1 MTACGEDV
9 AIIMDTVAAAAC
21 HGYPSGQHRVFLLD
35 DGQDD
40 MLQSMVGALNER
52 LSESEHQQV
61 VHLRRVEEK
70 GLQSFYKAGNI
81 AFGLQAS
88 DSEYGAEVFAALDA
102 DMIPP
107 INL

>member
-52 LSESEHQQV
+52 LSQSEHRQV
-61 VHLRRVEEK
+61 VYLRRVKEK
-70 GLQSFYKAGNI
+70 GLQSFNKAGNI
-81 AFGLQAS
+81 AFGLQESNAES
-88 DSEYGAEVFAALDA
+88 GAELSAALDA
-102 DMIPP
+102 DMIPDT
-107 INL
+107 NL